1 MSDEGGE
8 RIVGRSVGARPTDTL
23 VDTGAD
29 LDMEGD
35 SVETEEGPESD
46 RIIFKVSTEKDYHS
60 PEGGIV
66 KEVNVGE
73 AEADD
78 AIYHREDDHK
88 LPPIE

>member
-8 RIVGRSVGARPTDTL
+8 RIIGRSVSGKPAGGL

-35 SVETEEGPESD
+35 SVETEEGPKPD
-46 RIIFKVSTEKDYHS
+46 RIIFKVSTEKDHHS

-73 AEADD
+73 EEADEEFSPRD
-78 AIYHREDDHK
+78 MGHN
-88 LPPIE
+88 LPPVE